1 MFFILRA
8 LFWIGLVLFFLP
20 AHSAPKERLA
30 KAGYALPDAG
40 TLVSRGVDVASKA
53 CLADPALCHRIVTT
67 AASAATGAQPS
78 PTAEREAPPATGSLP
93 PLPPPRPAAL
103 EIVR

>member
-30 KAGYALPDAG
+30 RAGWTLPDASA
-40 TLVSRGVDVASKA
+40 LVSRGAEVASKA
-53 CLADPALCHRIVTT
+53 CLADPALCRRIVTT
-67 AASAATGAQPS
+67 AASAATGAQPQS
-78 PTAEREAPPATGSLP
+78 PAEHEAPAATGSLP

-103 EIVR
+103 EIAR